1 MISPIEMFAAFSTV
15 FSKHQYG
22 PQCSTKQR
30 ERHDLAFEGHS
41 IVSKHFAY
49 WKYYW
54 WKITRWNLYEVK
66 EEAVTL

>member
-1 MISPIEMFAAFSTV
+1 MMISPIEMFAAFSTV

-49 WKYYW
+49 
-54 WKITRWNLYEVK
+54 
-66 EEAVTL
+66 

>member
-1 MISPIEMFAAFSTV
+1 MTNNQETFEFFNRLLMMISPIEMFAAFSTV

-49 WKYYW
+49 
-54 WKITRWNLYEVK
+54 
-66 EEAVTL
+66 